1 MTVVVSI
8 LGLGRRDQNL
18 NKYIYDNARYAWG
31 NREIVETSLIQDAYL
46 RWFPEA
52 SFLILATEK
61 AERERKGDLERIP
74 NKRIVR
80 IEEGKNPDEFW
91 QIFRVLTENLNP
103 GSKVILDITHGFRSL
118 GMLAFLAVA
127 FLQSARHV
135 KLEHLLYGAQEA
147 KSPDGITPIFD
158 LAPFVTMLEW
168 ASATER
174 FLEIGDTSK
183 FHQLTVRNNIP
194 HSLKQGVEELK
205 NLSYAVAA
213 NRTFLAGDHASK
225 ASCIDQEV
233 QEWDKEF
240 GPIKLLLPKIKEV
253 LSDLSIR
260 QDMRPEELLQQLFKQ
275 IIWYFKHGYYEK
287 AIGLAREWFI
297 TFVQYK
303 CVEYGGIKELDILAM
318 NDEVRSRWDGAIGR
332 IGSNLMQDREKL
344 EQQVRSVFGDSF
356 EFTDEWKGLF
366 DVWQEL
372 KDVRNDLL
380 HFGFRSKPKAP
391 NEVKSAVRKCLI
403 DLREEVKKMG
413 LELPEVS

>member
-1 MTVVVSI
+1 MQKIVSI
-8 LGLGRRDQNL
+8 LGLGRFDKEEK
-18 NKYIYDNARYAWG
+18 KYYYEKVRYFWEE
-31 NREIVETSLIQDAYL
+31 RPVVETALIQEVWNA
-46 RWFPEA
+46 WFPQA
-52 SFLILATEK
+52 QMLILATKEAK
-61 AERERKGDLERIP
+61 KERKDDLERHPHWIVEDIP
-74 NKRIVR
+74 D
-80 IEEGKNPDEFW
+80 GKNEAEFW
-91 QIFRVLTENLNP
+91 QIYQKVV
-103 GSKVILDITHGFRSL
+103 SKLDQGDELILDITHGFRSL
-118 GMLAFLAVA
+118 PILTLLAASF
-127 FLQSARHV
+127 FRSAKGVTIKHV
-135 KLEHLLYGAQEA
+135 LYGANEA
-147 KSPDGITPIFD
+147 KTEDKTPVFD
-158 LAPFVTMLEW
+158 LSPFLTMLDW
-168 ASATER
+168 ASAAER

-260 QDMRPEELLQQLFKQ
+260 QDMRLEELLQQLFGQ
-275 IIWYFKHGYYEK
+275 INWYSNHGYYEK

-303 CVEYGGIKELDILAM
+303 CVEYGEIKEPDILDM
-318 NDEVRSRWDGAIGR
+318 KDEVRSRWDGAIGR
-332 IGSNLMQDREKL
+332 IGPNLMRDREKL
-344 EQQVRSVFGDSF
+344 EQQVRSVFGERF

-366 DVWQEL
+366 GVWQEL

-391 NEVKSAVRKCLI
+391 NEVKSAVSKCLI